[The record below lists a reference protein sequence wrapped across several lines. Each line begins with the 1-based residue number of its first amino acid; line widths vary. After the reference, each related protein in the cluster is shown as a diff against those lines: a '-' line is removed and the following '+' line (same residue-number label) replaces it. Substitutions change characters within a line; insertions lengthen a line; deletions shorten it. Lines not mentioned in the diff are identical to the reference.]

1 MKKVSI
7 ALAKQS
13 KIISQQ
19 QLTIGLD
26 LGDRSSWYCVLD
38 DAGRIQQEQRVRT
51 NAKALRE
58 AFGGLPRSRIGLE
71 TGTHS
76 PWISRLL
83 GELGHEVVVAN
94 ARKVRLIGESRK
106 KDDRLDAQT
115 LARLARID
123 PGLLCPVK
131 HRSAQAQADLTVV
144 RARAALVRART
155 GLVNSARSL
164 AKSYGERLRGC
175 NVRNMDPEK
184 ANVLSPEL
192 QRALEPLLAA
202 IASVSEQIAEYNQR
216 IEKLAH
222 HNYPQVALLKQVKG
236 VGTLIALTFVLTL
249 EDAHRFRKSRDVGC
263 YLGLQ
268 PGRRNSGQSQPQMHI
283 SKEGDPY
290 LRTLLV
296 QGAQHILGPFGVDC
310 DLRRWG
316 LTLAERGG
324 KSGKKRAIIAVARKL
339 AVLLHHL
346 WASGEVYEP
355 WHNGNNRTTLAM
367 AA

>member
-1 MKKVSI
+1 MKKVSTV
-7 ALAKQS
+7 AAKPS
-13 KIISQQ
+13 RNNSQQ
-19 QLTIGLD
+19 KLTVGLD
-26 LGDRSSWYCVLD
+26 LGDRNSWYCVVD
-38 DAGRIQQEQRVRT
+38 EAGQIQLEQRVST
-51 NAKALRE
+51 TAKALRE
-58 AFGGLPRSRIGLE
+58 VFGAMPRSRIALE

-83 GELGHEVVVAN
+83 TELGHEVIVAN

-123 PGLLCPVK
+123 PQLLSPVK
-131 HRSAQAQADLTVV
+131 HRSAKAQGDLTVI
-144 RARAALVRART
+144 RARAGLVRART
-155 GLVNSARSL
+155 ALVNTARGL

-175 NVRNMDPEK
+175 NVRNMNREK
-184 ANVLSPEL
+184 AEILSPEL
-192 QRALEPLLAA
+192 QTALEPLLAG
-202 IASVSEQIAEYNQR
+202 IESLSERIREYNEA
-216 IEKLAH
+216 IEQLAQES
-222 HNYPQVALLKQVKG
+222 YPQVARLKQVKG
-236 VGTLIALTFVLTL
+236 VGTLIALTFLLTL

-296 QGAQHILGPFGVDC
+296 QGAQHILGPFGPDC

-316 LTLAERGG
+316 LKLAERGG
-324 KSGKKRAIIAVARKL
+324 GGGKKRAIIATARKL
-339 AVLLHHL
+339 AVLLHRL
-346 WASGEVYEP
+346 WVRGEGYEP
-355 WHNGNNRTTLAM
+355 LHNSCRVAVP
-367 AA
+367 AAA